1 MMKPKNVKA
10 LEADI
15 GKLVRRMQPL
25 IEKAEALGIFTG
37 DRELLEC
44 SNCGLKEDVL
54 TTGQLITYR
63 GDAVR
68 PDSGLRFIEMD
79 NDCFRCP
86 FCQMVFKPAPEK
98 N

>member
-1 MMKPKNVKA
+1 MTQKRIQE
-10 LEADI
+10 LTEEI

-86 FCQMVFKPAPEK
+86 FCQMVVKPEP
-98 N
+98 